1 MKVLIDTCVIID
13 ALQNRQ
19 EFAENAQKILIAVA
33 NRAFEGFI
41 SAKSVTDIYYLTHK
55 QTHSNSQ
62 TRMILQS
69 LFSLVNIVDTL
80 ALDCMNAMSS
90 PMSDYEDAVM
100 SETSFRECMDYIVT
114 RILRDYTKSKVPVL
128 KPADF
133 LELLKTN
140 ITI

>member
-1 MKVLIDTCVIID
+1 MKVLLDTCVIID
-13 ALQNRQ
+13 ALQDRQ

-114 RILRDYTKSKVPVL
+114 RNLRDYTKSKVPVL

-133 LELLKTN
+133 LELLKSN
-140 ITI
+140 ITK

>member
-1 MKVLIDTCVIID
+1 
-13 ALQNRQ
+13 
-19 EFAENAQKILIAVA
+19 
-33 NRAFEGFI
+33 
-41 SAKSVTDIYYLTHK
+41 
-55 QTHSNSQ
+55 
-62 TRMILQS
+62 
-69 LFSLVNIVDTL
+69 
-80 ALDCMNAMSS
+80 MNAMSS

-114 RILRDYTKSKVPVL
+114 RNLRDYTKSKVPVL